1 MHVFM
6 LMLMQLIQLLSLVQS
21 IGRLPSCF
29 TREFGLSISEYV
41 VLRDPNNNEFEV
53 HVSTRS
59 NETCFDDGWSVLK
72 DVYHIPFGAWVTF
85 TYVTPSLFT
94 IRVNSRWGAEVTYPN
109 NDPPIRRLLARN
121 VGKNGVCSSSLVV
134 SSNVI
139 GRPTPPICSYTK
151 KLTFYDIHS
160 GTLVLFFEFRIY
172 RPIFHVNE
180 MFSLSYHIF

>member
-1 MHVFM
+1 MS
-6 LMLMQLIQLLSLVQS
+6 LLSLMQS

-29 TREFGLSISEYV
+29 TREFGLSISEYI
-41 VLRDPNNNEFEV
+41 VLRDPNHNEFEV
-53 HVSTRS
+53 HVSTKS